1 MQMVEPDAG
10 FLETRLVAG
19 EIACAD
25 CGGELRPWGYA
36 RRRTLRDHGKPLSV
50 RPRRSRC
57 RSCMVTHVLLPVLLL
72 LRRADL
78 AATIGEALVAR
89 HIERLRRAEVVAGA
103 GAPTDTVR
111 GWLRRFEARAE
122 EIRSQFLGL
131 AHGWDAE
138 LGPSNRRVQL
148 PATPWRHRPG
158 CRGWDAPLW
167 SDPALEPGGR
177 RLRWKAALQHQLPL
191 SHWPLSRSLFTT
203 DRVGGTQRR
212 P

>member
-10 FLETRLVAG
+10 SVETRLLAG

-36 RRRTLRDHGKPLSV
+36 RRRTLRDHGKPVSV

-89 HIERLRRAEVVAGA
+89 HVERLRRAEVVIAA
-103 GAPTDTVR
+103 GAPADTVR

-131 AHGWDAE
+131 AHGWDAD
-138 LGPSNRRVQL
+138 LGILKQQGSAARDALEAIGVAAAAGTRRFG
-148 PATPWRHRPG
+148 PTS
-158 CRGWDAPLW
+158 LW
-167 SDPALEPGGR
+167 SLVAGASGGR
-177 RLRWKAALQHQLPL
+177 LL
-191 SHWPLSRSLFTT
+191 SNTSCPFPAGS
-203 DRVGGTQRR
+203 
-212 P
+212 

>member
-10 FLETRLVAG
+10 SVETRLVAG
-19 EIACAD
+19 EIGCAD

-36 RRRTLRDHGKPLSV
+36 RRRTLRDHGKPVSV

-89 HIERLRRAEVVAGA
+89 HVERLRRAEVVTAA

-138 LGPSNRRVQL
+138 LGSLEPQGSAARDALEAIGAAAAAGTRRFG
-148 PATPWRHRPG
+148 PT
-158 CRGWDAPLW
+158 PLW
-167 SDPALEPGGR
+167 SLVAGASGGR
-177 RLRWKAALQHQLPL
+177 LL
-191 SHWPLSRSLFTT
+191 SNTSCPFPAGS
-203 DRVGGTQRR
+203 
-212 P
+212 